1 MESLVVEIG
10 PRRGRILNAIPL
22 QSAVLCAE
30 CDNLIDSPHDQ
41 CLVCGS
47 RSLFNISRV
56 LGGMLPS
63 QRAKLVEVAPA
74 PAMAQVLTFRRPLGM
89 LRALDR
95 DPIEADTLPD
105 ESLTGSS
112 S

>member
-10 PRRGRILNAIPL
+10 ARKGRILNAISL
-22 QSAVLCAE
+22 QNAVLCAD
-30 CDNLIDSPHDQ
+30 CDNLSDSPHDQ

-63 QRAKLVEVAPA
+63 QRAKLVDVATASVMA
-74 PAMAQVLTFRRPLGM
+74 PVLTFRRPLGM
-89 LRALDR
+89 LRAVDR
-95 DPIEADTLPD
+95 EPIESDALAN